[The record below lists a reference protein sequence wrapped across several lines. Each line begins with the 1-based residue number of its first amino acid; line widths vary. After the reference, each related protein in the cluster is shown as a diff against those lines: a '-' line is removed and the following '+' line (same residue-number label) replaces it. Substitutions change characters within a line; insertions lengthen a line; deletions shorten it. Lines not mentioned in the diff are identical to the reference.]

1 MYGKLSITRFFW
13 HSAIF
18 CNIFCYQLRNIFFT
32 QFGAVLRLMIDF
44 TPCRIVLLVW
54 LWYLNVVHLFT
65 ELEQGRWNDCP
76 ENHSTSLEV
85 RLSLHLCKAE
95 RLPKWSQY
103 GTMSSYRGAKKFL
116 IYCDFLC

>member
-1 MYGKLSITRFFW
+1 MA
-13 HSAIF
+13 AI
-18 CNIFCYQLRNIFFT
+18 IL
-32 QFGAVLRLMIDF
+32 LMIYINVISKM
-44 TPCRIVLLVW
+44 CEIKKGIVLLVW